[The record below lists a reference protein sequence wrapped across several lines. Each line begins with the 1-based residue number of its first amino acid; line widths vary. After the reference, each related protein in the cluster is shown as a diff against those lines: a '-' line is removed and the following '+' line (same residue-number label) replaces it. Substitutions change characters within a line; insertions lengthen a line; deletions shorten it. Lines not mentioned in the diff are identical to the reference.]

1 MLLNKQHARDHKHDQ
16 TKRLSENIIIVTFN
30 AKERIVVIILIV
42 KRTKLA
48 VFLSGLLL
56 VVIQAL
62 VLSRACTTSGT
73 IYTRKSCKLH

>member
-1 MLLNKQHARDHKHDQ
+1 MHDQ

-48 VFLSGLLL
+48 VF
-56 VVIQAL
+56 
-62 VLSRACTTSGT
+62 
-73 IYTRKSCKLH
+73 